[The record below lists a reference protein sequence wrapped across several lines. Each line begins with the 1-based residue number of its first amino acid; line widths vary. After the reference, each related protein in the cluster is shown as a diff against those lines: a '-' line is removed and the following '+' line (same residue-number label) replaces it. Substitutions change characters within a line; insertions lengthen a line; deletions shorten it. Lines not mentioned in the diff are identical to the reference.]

1 MNRRLLR
8 VAADSLPAL
17 VAGAIAGQI
26 REHQQSEVQA
36 IGMVAT
42 YGMFKAVIT
51 AQKFVKNEGIR
62 LVCMPEFIEIDID
75 GQRCTAMR
83 ITVHHA
89 DNSSLLMMQIPEQ
102 EQ

>member
-1 MNRRLLR
+1 MNRRLLL
-8 VAADSLPAL
+8 VAADSPPAL

-26 REHQQSEVQA
+26 RENQQSEVQA

-42 YGMFKAVIT
+42 YGMFKAVIA

-62 LVCMPEFIEIDID
+62 LVCMPEFIETDID

-83 ITVHHA
+83 VTIHNV
-89 DNSSLLMMQIPEQ
+89 DNSSLLTLRILA
-102 EQ
+102 

>member
-1 MNRRLLR
+1 MNTRILERRLLL
-8 VAADSLPAL
+8 VAADSAPAL

-26 REHQQSEVQA
+26 RDHQRSEIQA
-36 IGMVAT
+36 IGMAAA

-62 LVCMPEFIEIDID
+62 LVCMPEFIETDID

-83 ITVHHA
+83 VTIQSETTVY
-89 DNSSLLMMQIPEQ
+89 
-102 EQ
+102 